1 METTTIGDAAR
12 LAGVGVE
19 TIRFYERS
27 GLIKQ
32 PPRPRG
38 GGFRHYSD
46 EVVQR
51 LCFVRQAQALGFSL
65 KEIDVLL
72 NLRADPGTDCKAVEI
87 RASGKLAE
95 VENKIEQLRII
106 GEALKDVIAAC
117 PLSGGLEGCSIIA
130 AMETH
135 SVDQG

>member
-1 METTTIGDAAR
+1 MRTNTIGDAAR

-19 TIRFYERS
+19 TIRFYERK

-38 GGFRHYSD
+38 GGFRQYTD
-46 EVVQR
+46 EIVRQ

-72 NLRADPGTDCKAVEI
+72 NLRADPGTDCKAVQI
-87 RASGKLAE
+87 RASDKLVE
-95 VENKIEQLRII
+95 VENKIAQLRII
-106 GEALKDVIAAC
+106 GEALRDVIAAC

-135 SVDQG
+135 AADQG